1 MLLKSFPIQQ
11 AFSVLLHWS
20 IIVLAWSLWLAPG
33 QVQAKAP
40 QSNTDTEAKSGEEM
54 TYAIVLHGGAGSAP
68 TQFNEES
75 NSQRRESLKAAL
87 TLGQDILKKGGTA
100 LEAVEQVVLYLE
112 NDPQFNAGVGA
123 VFNAAGSHELDASI
137 MDGSNLACGAVAGV
151 SHVKNP
157 ISLARMVMTETRHV
171 LLAGPGAEEFAREMK
186 VEMVTPDYFDTPQ
199 TKAALERQQQR
210 RRDSSNSSL
219 LESPA
224 KDEDLGSYYGTV
236 GCVALDSYG
245 NLAAATSTGG
255 MSNKKFGR
263 VGDSPIVGAGT
274 YANNETCAVSCTG
287 TGEQFI
293 RHAIAYDISAQM
305 KYSQTDVDSAV
316 KKVLDSTLNKNDGGI
331 IAVSK
336 TGQISMQF
344 NTAGM
349 ASAAADSQGRFE
361 IVWGDEP
368 AGER

>member
-1 MLLKSFPIQQ
+1 
-11 AFSVLLHWS
+11 
-20 IIVLAWSLWLAPG
+20 
-33 QVQAKAP
+33 
-40 QSNTDTEAKSGEEM
+40 
-54 TYAIVLHGGAGSAP
+54 
-68 TQFNEES
+68 
-75 NSQRRESLKAAL
+75 
-87 TLGQDILKKGGTA
+87 
-100 LEAVEQVVLYLE
+100 
-112 NDPQFNAGVGA
+112 
-123 VFNAAGSHELDASI
+123 
-137 MDGSNLACGAVAGV
+137 
-151 SHVKNP
+151 VKNP

-199 TKAALERQQQR
+199 TKAAWERQQQR

-236 GCVALDSYG
+236 GCVALDSHG

-336 TGQISMQF
+336 TGQISMRF